1 MKNSYNYV
9 IKGSIKM
16 EKPKIL
22 IVDDKLANL
31 IALETLLQD
40 IEVECI
46 RALSG
51 NEALQ
56 LTLEHEFA
64 LALIDVQMP
73 EMDGFE
79 TVELMRNVTITKF
92 LPVIFVSAIYS
103 DDFYKIKGVEAG
115 AVDFITKPIVPKV
128 LIGKV
133 KIFLELYSQKKQLEK
148 TVSEL
153 KTALSEIK
161 TLSGLIPIC
170 SVCKNIR
177 DDKGFWTNVEQYIAA
192 HTNVDF
198 SHGICPGCMKDLY
211 PEAYARL
218 KAKGKIE

>member
-1 MKNSYNYV
+1 MN
-9 IKGSIKM
+9 
-16 EKPKIL
+16 KPKIL

-31 IALETLLQD
+31 IALETLLQNID
-40 IEVECI
+40 IDCI

-79 TVELMRNVTITKF
+79 TVELMRNVTITKY

-133 KIFLELYSQKKQLEK
+133 KIFLELYSQKLQLEK

-153 KTALSEIK
+153 EKALSEIK

-170 SVCKNIR
+170 SSCKKIR
-177 DDKGFWTNVEQYIAA
+177 DDSGFWTNVEHYIAA
-192 HTNVDF
+192 RSDVDF
-198 SHGICPGCMKDLY
+198 SHAICPDCMKKEY
-211 PEAYARL
+211 PKIYAKL
-218 KAKGKIE
+218 KAEGKI

>member
-1 MKNSYNYV
+1 MN
-9 IKGSIKM
+9 
-16 EKPKIL
+16 KPKIL

-31 IALETLLQD
+31 IALETLLQNID
-40 IEVECI
+40 VDCI

-73 EMDGFE
+73 DMDGFE
-79 TVELMRNVTITKF
+79 TVELMRNVAITKY

-128 LIGKV
+128 LLGKV
-133 KIFLELYSQKKQLEK
+133 KIFLELYSQKLQLEK

-153 KTALSEIK
+153 EKALSEIK

-170 SVCKNIR
+170 SSCKKIR
-177 DDKGFWTNVEQYIAA
+177 DDSGFWTNVENYIAA
-192 HTNVDF
+192 RSDVDF
-198 SHGICPGCMKDLY
+198 SHAICPDCMKKEY
-211 PEAYARL
+211 PKIYAKL
-218 KAKGKIE
+218 KAEGKI

>member
-1 MKNSYNYV
+1 MN
-9 IKGSIKM
+9 
-16 EKPKIL
+16 KPKIL

-31 IALETLLQD
+31 IALETLLQNID
-40 IEVECI
+40 VDCI

-73 EMDGFE
+73 DMDGFE
-79 TVELMRNVTITKF
+79 TVELMRNVAITKY

-115 AVDFITKPIVPKV
+115 AVDFITKPIIPKV
-128 LIGKV
+128 LLGKV
-133 KIFLELYSQKKQLEK
+133 KIFLELYSQKLQLEK

-153 KTALSEIK
+153 EKALSEIK

-170 SVCKNIR
+170 SSCKKIR
-177 DDKGFWTNVEQYIAA
+177 DDSGFWTNVENYIAA
-192 HTNVDF
+192 RSDVDF
-198 SHGICPGCMKDLY
+198 SHAICPDCMKKEY
-211 PEAYARL
+211 PKIYAKL
-218 KAKGKIE
+218 KAEGKI

>member
-1 MKNSYNYV
+1 MN
-9 IKGSIKM
+9 
-16 EKPKIL
+16 KPKIL

-31 IALETLLQD
+31 IALETLLQNID
-40 IEVECI
+40 VDCI

-73 EMDGFE
+73 DMDGFE
-79 TVELMRNVTITKF
+79 TVELMRNVAITKY

-128 LIGKV
+128 LLGKV
-133 KIFLELYSQKKQLEK
+133 KIFLELYSQKLQLEK

-153 KTALSEIK
+153 EKALSEIK

-170 SVCKNIR
+170 SSCKKIR
-177 DDKGFWTNVEQYIAA
+177 DDSGFWTNVEHYIAA
-192 HTNVDF
+192 RSDVDF
-198 SHGICPGCMKDLY
+198 SHAICPDCMKKEY
-211 PEAYARL
+211 PKIYAKL
-218 KAKGKIE
+218 KAEGKI

>member
-1 MKNSYNYV
+1 MN
-9 IKGSIKM
+9 
-16 EKPKIL
+16 KPKIL

-31 IALETLLQD
+31 IVLETLLQNID
-40 IEVECI
+40 IDCI

-79 TVELMRNVTITKF
+79 TVELMRNVTITKY

-133 KIFLELYSQKKQLEK
+133 KIFLELYSQKLQLEK

-153 KTALSEIK
+153 EKALSEIK

-170 SVCKNIR
+170 SSCKKIR
-177 DDKGFWTNVEQYIAA
+177 DDSGFWTNVEHYIAA
-192 HTNVDF
+192 RSDVDF
-198 SHGICPGCMKDLY
+198 SHAICPDCMKKEY
-211 PEAYARL
+211 PKIYAKL
-218 KAKGKIE
+218 KAEGKI